1 MKSPTPSISSNP
13 PSSPSISIPA
23 LAPTLI
29 VFVAVVAD
37 EGLVMFRGNGGGGG
51 GSFGAVAN
59 DISSS
64 SSSSSED
71 PNLSTLVIS
80 CEIYEANYR
89 HFEEYPL
96 AILVLLFSCDIPL
109 YNGRHRYLLIE

>member
-1 MKSPTPSISSNP
+1 
-13 PSSPSISIPA
+13 
-23 LAPTLI
+23 
-29 VFVAVVAD
+29 VAVVAD

-80 CEIYEANYR
+80 CEIR
-89 HFEEYPL
+89 
-96 AILVLLFSCDIPL
+96 
-109 YNGRHRYLLIE
+109 GKLITAATEP

>member
-1 MKSPTPSISSNP
+1 
-13 PSSPSISIPA
+13 
-23 LAPTLI
+23 
-29 VFVAVVAD
+29 
-37 EGLVMFRGNGGGGG
+37 MFRGNGGGGG

-89 HFEEYPL
+89 YFGEYPL
-96 AILVLLFSCDIPL
+96 ATLFLTAHYPLSTSHAIMDGTDISL
-109 YNGRHRYLLIE
+109 

>member
-1 MKSPTPSISSNP
+1 M
-13 PSSPSISIPA
+13 PA

-37 EGLVMFRGNGGGGG
+37 EGLEMFRGNGGGGG

-80 CEIYEANYR
+80 CEIYEANYK

-96 AILVLLFSCDIPL
+96 AILVLLSCDIPR
-109 YNGRHRYLLIE
+109 YNGQHRYLLVGWEKEDRKGNERY